1 MVTFHSPFR
10 QTDPVHYCINRSG
23 PRHTHERPIHRSWT
37 TRFRSHVTT
46 THFSAI
52 KELKN
57 KPVHAVWTR
66 YVSFSSHLGSDGLT
80 AVCRYDVRGSPWYS
94 VVSISVAA
102 PSGLP
107 GVFVVRW
114 KCAMERLGRSNTL
127 ILINGPLCTSEW
139 AIIRGSAHSFITVTE
154 KRHGLCCKTVPNQ
167 QHCTLHH
174 HPTSS
179 SQKKSGARLRRNR
192 SD

>member
-10 QTDPVHYCINRSG
+10 RTDPVHYCSNRSG

-80 AVCRYDVRGSPWYS
+80 AVCRFDVG
-94 VVSISVAA
+94 AA
-102 PSGLP
+102 LIFRCQYLCGGPI
-107 GVFVVRW
+107 
-114 KCAMERLGRSNTL
+114 RLAR
-127 ILINGPLCTSEW
+127 
-139 AIIRGSAHSFITVTE
+139 
-154 KRHGLCCKTVPNQ
+154 GLCGQVKVCHGKVRPGATLSFWLMDLSVPLSEQ
-167 QHCTLHH
+167 LSEDRHTR
-174 HPTSS
+174 SS
-179 SQKKSGARLRRNR
+179 L
-192 SD
+192 